1 MKTDH
6 EYSDVHGFAARDGI
20 NWSTEE
26 FAHIGIAVAVLTLAF
41 AIAIDSNPFWVG
53 LLLAALAVL
62 TGFLPHEL
70 GHKLVAQHFGARAE
84 FRVFPLGL
92 VVALIS
98 SFFGFVFAAP
108 GAVYIDGRL
117 SSKENGLV
125 SLAGPGVN
133 IAIASALIAT
143 SFLFPIGNLVGDTL
157 WIVGSVNAYLA
168 AFNLLPI
175 PPLDG
180 SKVFKWNKVV
190 WIGSI
195 AIAALLTAL
204 GYGLI

>member
-1 MKTDH
+1 MDH
-6 EYSDVHGFAARDGI
+6 EYSDVQRLGAHDRI
-20 NWSTEE
+20 SWSTQE
-26 FAHIGIAVAVLTLAF
+26 FVQIGIAVAVLTVAF
-41 AIAIDSNPFWVG
+41 AIAIDSSPFWTG
-53 LLLAALAVL
+53 LMLAALAVL

-70 GHKLVAQHFGARAE
+70 GHKLVAQRFGARAE
-84 FRVFPLGL
+84 FRVYPLGL
-92 VVALIS
+92 AVALIS

-125 SLAGPGVN
+125 SLAGPGIN
-133 IAIASALIAT
+133 IAIASASIAT
-143 SFLFPIGNLVGDTL
+143 SLLFPIGNLVGDAL
-157 WIVGSVNAYLA
+157 WIIGSVNAYLA

-195 AIAALLTAL
+195 AIAALLTAI
-204 GYGLI
+204 GYGFI